1 MVVRVKSFHTRCL
14 FPAGPESARTKSPP
28 QLARAAW
35 GRSIARGIRS
45 WGVTWLGSNVSN
57 SVEPLGG
64 TNEIRAHEM
73 CLMTTPWI
81 LAAIRLRYNRRQRW
95 LI

>member
-1 MVVRVKSFHTRCL
+1 MPLSSGTRFGPYEITAPL
-14 FPAGPESARTKSPP
+14 GAGSM
-28 QLARAAW
+28 

-45 WGVTWLGSNVSN
+45 WGVTWLGRDVSN

-73 CLMTTPWI
+73 CLMATPWI
-81 LAAIRLRYNRRQRW
+81 LAAIRLRYNLRQRW